1 MYQISVL
8 TTNTHFVCLSVIYFI
23 YFLIIIIHRGAH
35 TNLKINDKPTKH
47 ILLLSFLEDA
57 MLKVCVQKCLACR
70 MLFSNVRL
78 PYLSASAPIELCVTA
93 KDVNNKANIHTTIL
107 FWKWRW
113 VQLVGKCAAIL
124 VDSGRFDPV
133 SA

>member
-1 MYQISVL
+1 
-8 TTNTHFVCLSVIYFI
+8 
-23 YFLIIIIHRGAH
+23 
-35 TNLKINDKPTKH
+35 
-47 ILLLSFLEDA
+47 

-70 MLFSNVRL
+70 MLFANVRL
-78 PYLSASAPIELCVTA
+78 PYLSASVPMELCVTA

-113 VQLVGKCAAIL
+113 VLSVGKCAAIL